1 MLEVEE
7 REIATRLF
15 EDMADSRS
23 GKLDDEMTELRLW
36 RPGHLLEAGTSHRSS
51 SRLTSGV
58 RPFEVKIE
66 PSDALVHDQSA
77 RILIDELVECHRT
90 PFGLNSTATVNR
102 SLARSPDLPVELA
115 NLIEVRSHAGIGK
128 FWIVLFDRF
137 EDRDMRIE
145 GDSVL
150 AGIGECHASL
160 FD

>member
-1 MLEVEE
+1 MLKVEE
-7 REIATRLF
+7 REVATRLF

-58 RPFEVKIE
+58 RSFEVKIK

-90 PFGLNSTATVNR
+90 PFWLELDGDREPFTCSISGPSSRACQPDRGAIACGHRQVLDDRKSTRLNS
-102 SLARSPDLPVELA
+102 
-115 NLIEVRSHAGIGK
+115 SHVKISYAVFCLK
-128 FWIVLFDRF
+128 KKNT
-137 EDRDMRIE
+137 
-145 GDSVL
+145 ST
-150 AGIGECHASL
+150 S
-160 FD
+160 